1 MIDTLYDKFK
11 PWSAKGSIYIISD
24 THFEDADCKLM
35 DKNWISPQEHI
46 DNIKKYVH
54 KNDTLIH
61 LGDVGNPEWM
71 AQIKAHK
78 VLIMGNH
85 DQSAT
90 KFKRNKKETVFLD
103 HCTDKEI
110 KKMKQEGRIDESSY
124 HPYYQKFT
132 RGWRDNNLFDEVYTG
147 PLVIAEKIL
156 LSHEPIINGSAWFNI
171 HGHDHNKLSYI
182 KWQNHNEIS
191 ESWNELNLAANVVD
205 YKVYNLGHGI
215 KNGLL
220 SYVDGVH
227 RLTIDRARNK

>member
-11 PWSAKGSIYIISD
+11 PWSEKGSVYIISD

-35 DKNWISPQEHI
+35 DSNWITPQEHI
-46 DNIKKYVH
+46 NIIKNKVH

-71 AQIKAHK
+71 KHIKAYK

-90 KFKRNKKETVFLD
+90 KFKKYTKMIDLDAYTDDEINWKLD
-103 HCTDKEI
+103 HGEI
-110 KKMKQEGRIDESSY
+110 DSVSWEFHSPFI
-124 HPYYQKFT
+124 
-132 RGWRDNNLFDEVYTG
+132 RGYKTLGYFDEVYTG
-147 PLVIAEKIL
+147 PLFIAEKIL
-156 LSHEPIINGSAWFNI
+156 LSHEPIVNGSAWFNI

-182 KWQNHNEIS
+182 EWRNDNGFS

-227 RLTIDRARNK
+227 RLTIDKASGRR